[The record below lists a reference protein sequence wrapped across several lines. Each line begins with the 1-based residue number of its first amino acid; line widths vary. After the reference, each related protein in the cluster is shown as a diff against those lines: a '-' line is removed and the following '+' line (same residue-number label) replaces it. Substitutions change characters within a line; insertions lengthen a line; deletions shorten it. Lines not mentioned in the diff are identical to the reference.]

1 MLEAHAVTPV
11 LITHILLSALHLK
24 HAKLL
29 DKLGAEP
36 AVLHP
41 SARPNLLKFSSRTLE
56 PQKNVE

>member
-1 MLEAHAVTPV
+1 MLETHAVTPV
-11 LITHILLSALHLK
+11 LITHSLSALHLK

-29 DKLGAEP
+29 DTLGAEP

-41 SARPNLLKFSSRTLE
+41 SARPNSLKFSSRTLE